1 MNLQEKLES
10 AMAYAMAHRPKVG
23 GFPFLAECMRLAGIQ
38 KNIWHL
44 PGCTSIYIM
53 KEGSLVQQGEPLVS
67 GATEIPVFN
76 EELLVSAIRADQS
89 GETTFPEF
97 LVSAWQ
103 AGVVGYEVDLEERKV
118 SYFGIKRERYV
129 ESYPK
134 VEVNNFLI

>member
-1 MNLQEKLES
+1 
-10 AMAYAMAHRPKVG
+10 MAYAMAHRPKVG

-53 KEGSLVQQGEPLVS
+53 KDGSLVQQGEPLVS

-76 EELLVSAIRADQS
+76 EELLVSA
-89 GETTFPEF
+89 
-97 LVSAWQ
+97 
-103 AGVVGYEVDLEERKV
+103 VGYEVDLEERKV
-118 SYFGIKRERYV
+118 SYFGLCGEKYV

-134 VEVNNFLI
+134 VEINNFLF